1 MTRLSY
7 LLLGAILGGGAT
19 FCAQNYHVVRS
30 DEGYHA
36 VPKVSA
42 TFKEA
47 YVDVRGFEVADWA
60 EHRALAVAIV
70 KAEKEHLIQEPDVET
85 VRGRWRDTIKRLK
98 EIGQ

>member
-1 MTRLSY
+1 MHRLSY
-7 LLLGAILGGGAT
+7 LLLGAILGGGGV

-36 VPKVSA
+36 VPKISA

-47 YVDVRGFEVADWA
+47 YVDIRGFGVADWA

-70 KAEKEHLIQEPDVET
+70 KAKKDHLIQEPAAET
-85 VRGRWRDTIKRLK
+85 VRGRWRDAVKHLK